1 MTDQITDVADAIP
14 AAPETIDQFLC
25 FALYS
30 ASLAMT
36 KLYQSRLK
44 PLGVTYPQ
52 YLVMLVLWEKDGL
65 TVSEVGRRVRLDS
78 GTLSQLLKRLE
89 QSGFICRQRDTQHDE
104 RRVLVLLTDCGRSL
118 KIRAAGVPAD
128 MVSVMDTACD
138 ELGELTE
145 RVATLREK
153 LLLAR
158 K

>member
-1 MTDQITDVADAIP
+1 
-14 AAPETIDQFLC
+14 
-25 FALYS
+25 
-30 ASLAMT
+30 
-36 KLYQSRLK
+36 
-44 PLGVTYPQ
+44 
-52 YLVMLVLWEKDGL
+52 MLVLWEKDGL

-104 RRVLVLLTDCGRSL
+104 RRVLVLLTDCGCSL